1 MRGGSTITEQYTKN
15 AYYSGAPRTI
25 IQKLREATAAI
36 IIEQRYSKDE
46 ILRKYLGAVYMGNG
60 LYGIQAVIGSNPDDD
75 TILDTIVRLKY
86 PNISQSNRDTVL
98 AYRARISDRIG
109 KK

>member
-15 AYYSGAPRTI
+15 AYYSGEPRTI
-25 IQKLREATAAI
+25 IQKLREAIGAI
-36 IIEQRYSKDE
+36 IVEQQYNKDE
-46 ILRKYLGAVYMGNG
+46 ILRKYLSVVYMGYG
-60 LYGIQAVIGSNPDDD
+60 LYGIQAVIESNPDDD

-98 AYRARISDRIG
+98 AYRARITDRIG